1 MKSFEINR
9 LSSIY
14 QTIIIWL
21 LRERLLVRFTFP
33 TAGAGGAAVAG
44 RLSEVKDWKVLL
56 IEAGPDEPAG
66 AEIPSNL
73 LLYLGN

>member
-9 LSSIY
+9 LSGIY

-21 LRERLLVRFTFP
+21 LREILLVRFAFR

-44 RLSEVKDWKVLL
+44 RLSEIEDWKVLL